1 MIAPRTS
8 LVAWAAAIIL
18 PLSILAGVLGGFRG
32 ICILGIAVFALVSL
46 IDLLLG
52 LGKYSQLEI
61 GLPAVNRVTAGRDF
75 QLDLKLNGQVPRRGT
90 IRLAVDLPPS
100 IKANQSH
107 ITIRIDGLISNL
119 MIPVRALAD
128 QRGVYPIHRAFFDW
142 VSPLGFW
149 VFREKRSVNCEIRVY
164 PDLALEGRKIAHFL
178 DRGGFGVHRQRQ
190 IGRGREFEKLREY
203 EPGDSFDSIHW
214 KAAAK
219 RHKPITKVFQVEKSQ
234 EVYLAIDSSRL
245 SARVLS
251 SSTVQPPSARHLRD
265 QPQALGQAGHFRY
278 ATARPSNEGLEHHK
292 TSRDVLSAIA
302 LAKAE
307 GLAESGAR
315 PYRDRSTILERSI
328 AAALL
333 AGATAER
340 QGDLFGLI
348 TFGDKVDQLARARSG
363 SLHFNHCRDLLVNLQ
378 SKLVAPD
385 FEDIAATLL
394 NRLTKRSLLIFLTSL
409 DDSVTG
415 ENFLAAARFL
425 ARRHLIMA
433 IMPSPPGTQPL
444 FSAPGVEHTDQI
456 YENISGH
463 LRWTKLQELRKQ
475 LLQAGV
481 RFHLAPGESFTLT
494 VVSEYLATKRRQLL

>member
-1 MIAPRTS
+1 LR
-8 LVAWAAAIIL
+8 
-18 PLSILAGVLGGFRG
+18 
-32 ICILGIAVFALVSL
+32 
-46 IDLLLG
+46 
-52 LGKYSQLEI
+52 
-61 GLPAVNRVTAGRDF
+61 
-75 QLDLKLNGQVPRRGT
+75 
-90 IRLAVDLPPS
+90 
-100 IKANQSH
+100 
-107 ITIRIDGLISNL
+107 
-119 MIPVRALAD
+119 
-128 QRGVYPIHRAFFDW
+128 
-142 VSPLGFW
+142 FW
-149 VFREKRSVNCEIRVY
+149 VFREKRALDCEVRVY

-203 EPGDSFDSIHW
+203 EAGDSFDSIHW

-245 SARVLS
+245 SARSLS
-251 SSTVQPPSARHLRD
+251 SSSSSSSSNVSEPSARHAQD
-265 QPQALGQAGHFRY
+265 HGG
-278 ATARPSNEGLEHHK
+278 
-292 TSRDVLSAIA
+292 
-302 LAKAE
+302 AE
-307 GLAESGAR
+307 
-315 PYRDRSTILERSI
+315 PTILERSI

-348 TFGDKVDQLARARSG
+348 TFSDKVDQLARARSG
-363 SLHFNHCRDLLVNLQ
+363 SLHFNHCRDLLINLQ
-378 SKLVAPD
+378 PKLVAPD

-456 YENISGH
+456 YENITGH
-463 LRWTKLQELRKQ
+463 LRWAKLQELRKQ
-475 LLQAGV
+475 LLQKGV
-481 RFHLAPGESFTLT
+481 LFHLAPGDKFTLT

>member
-8 LVAWAAAIIL
+8 LVAWAAVIVL

-32 ICILGIAVFALVSL
+32 ISILGIAVFGLVSL

-52 LGKYSQLEI
+52 LGKYRQLEVS
-61 GLPAVNRVTAGRDF
+61 LPAVIRVTAGRAF
-75 QLDLKLNGQVPRRGT
+75 QLDLKLNGSRSRRGT
-90 IRLAVDLPPS
+90 IRLAVDLAPS
-100 IKANQSH
+100 IKSEQSH
-107 ITIRIDGLISNL
+107 MTVRIDGPISNL
-119 MIPVRALAD
+119 AVPVKVLSD
-128 QRGVYPIHRAFFDW
+128 QRGTYLIRRVFFDW
-142 VSPLGFW
+142 VSPLRFW
-149 VFREKRSVNCEIRVY
+149 VFREKRALDCEVRVY

-203 EPGDSFDSIHW
+203 EAGDSFDSIHW

-245 SARVLS
+245 SARSLS
-251 SSTVQPPSARHLRD
+251 SSLSDSSSSSSSNVSEPSARHAQD
-265 QPQALGQAGHFRY
+265 HGG
-278 ATARPSNEGLEHHK
+278 
-292 TSRDVLSAIA
+292 
-302 LAKAE
+302 AE
-307 GLAESGAR
+307 Q
-315 PYRDRSTILERSI
+315 TILERSI

-348 TFGDKVDQLARARSG
+348 TFSDKVDQLARARSG
-363 SLHFNHCRDLLVNLQ
+363 SLHFNHCRDLLINLQ
-378 SKLVAPD
+378 PKLVAPD

-456 YENISGH
+456 YENITGH
-463 LRWTKLQELRKQ
+463 LRWAKLQELRKQ
-475 LLQAGV
+475 LLQKGV
-481 RFHLAPGESFTLT
+481 LFHLAPGDKFTLT

>member
-1 MIAPRTS
+1 MIAPRTN

-18 PLSILAGVLGGFRG
+18 PLSILAGLVGSLRS
-32 ICILGIAVFALVSL
+32 ISVLGIAVFALASL
-46 IDLLLG
+46 VDLLLG
-52 LGKYSQLEI
+52 LGKYRPLEFQI
-61 GLPAVNRVTAGRDF
+61 PPVNRVTAGRGF
-75 QLDLKLNGQVPRRGT
+75 ELSLKLSGTGLRGGT
-90 IRLAVDLPPS
+90 IRLGLDLPPTVKADQSS
-100 IKANQSH
+100 IVL
-107 ITIRIDGLISNL
+107 RIKGDLVNL
-119 MIPVRALAD
+119 LIPVKAVAE
-128 QRGVYPIHRAFFDW
+128 QRGAYPINRLFFDW
-142 VSPLGFW
+142 VSPARFW
-149 VFREKRSVNCEIRVY
+149 VFREERPLKSELRVY

-178 DRGGFGVHRQRQ
+178 NRGGFGVHRQRQ

-245 SARVLS
+245 SSRSLLSSSSVPLSSS
-251 SSTVQPPSARHLRD
+251 SSTVPTGDPLEEPGR
-265 QPQALGQAGHFRY
+265 AGV
-278 ATARPSNEGLEHHK
+278 RPHQ
-292 TSRDVLSAIA
+292 
-302 LAKAE
+302 
-307 GLAESGAR
+307 
-315 PYRDRSTILERSI
+315 TILERFI

-348 TFGDKVDQLARARSG
+348 TFSDKVDQMARARSG

-378 SKLVAPD
+378 PKLVAPD

-394 NRLTKRSLLIFLTSL
+394 NRLTKRSLLVFLTSL

-415 ENFLAAARFL
+415 ENFLLAARFL
-425 ARRHLIMA
+425 ARRHLVMA
-433 IMPSPPGTQPL
+433 IMLLPPGTQPL

-456 YENISGH
+456 YENIAGH
-463 LRWTKLQELRKQ
+463 LRWAKLQELRKQ

-481 RFHLAPGESFTLT
+481 RFHLAPEQSFTLT
-494 VVSEYLATKRRQLL
+494 VVGEYLATKRRQLL

>member
-8 LVAWAAAIIL
+8 LVAWAAVIVL

-32 ICILGIAVFALVSL
+32 ISILGIAVFALVSL

-52 LGKYSQLEI
+52 LGKHRQLEVS
-61 GLPAVNRVTAGRDF
+61 LPAVIRVTAGHAF
-75 QLDLKLNGQVPRRGT
+75 QLDLKLNGSRSRRGA
-90 IRLAVDLPPS
+90 IRLAIDLPQS
-100 IKANQSH
+100 IKSEQSH
-107 ITIRIDGLISNL
+107 MTVRIDGPISNL
-119 MIPVRALAD
+119 AEPMKALSD
-128 QRGVYPIHRAFFDW
+128 QRGTYLIRRVFFDW
-142 VSPLGFW
+142 VSPLRFW
-149 VFREKRSVNCEIRVY
+149 VFREKRALDCEVRVY

-203 EPGDSFDSIHW
+203 EAGDSFDSIHW

-245 SARVLS
+245 SARSRS
-251 SSTVQPPSARHLRD
+251 SSSSSSNVSEPNARHAQD
-265 QPQALGQAGHFRY
+265 HGG
-278 ATARPSNEGLEHHK
+278 
-292 TSRDVLSAIA
+292 
-302 LAKAE
+302 AE
-307 GLAESGAR
+307 
-315 PYRDRSTILERSI
+315 PTILERSI

-348 TFGDKVDQLARARSG
+348 TFSDKVDQLARARSG
-363 SLHFNHCRDLLVNLQ
+363 SLHFNHCRDLLINLQ
-378 SKLVAPD
+378 PKLVAPD

-456 YENISGH
+456 YENITGH
-463 LRWTKLQELRKQ
+463 LRWAKLQELRKQ

-481 RFHLAPGESFTLT
+481 LFHLAPGDKFTLT

>member
-8 LVAWAAAIIL
+8 FVAWAAAIVL
-18 PLSILAGVLGGFRG
+18 PLSILAGALGGFRG
-32 ICILGIAVFALVSL
+32 ITTLGIAVFALIGL

-52 LGKYSQLEI
+52 LGKYRQLDVS
-61 GLPAVNRVTAGRDF
+61 LPAVNRVTAGREF
-75 QLDLKLNGQVPRRGT
+75 YLDLKVNGPGSRRGK

-100 IKANQSH
+100 IRPELSH
-107 ITIRIDGLISNL
+107 VILRTEGPISNL
-119 MIPVRALAD
+119 PIPVKALAE
-128 QRGVYPIHRAFFDW
+128 QRGTYLIRRLFFDW
-142 VSPLGFW
+142 VSPFGFW
-149 VFREKRSVNCEIRVY
+149 IFREKRSLSCEIRVY
-164 PDLALEGRKIAHFL
+164 PDLASEGRKIARFL

-203 EPGDSFDSIHW
+203 EAGDSFDSIHW

-219 RHKPITKVFQVEKSQ
+219 RQKPITKVFQVEKSQ

-245 SARVLS
+245 SARPLSYS
-251 SSTVQPPSARHLRD
+251 SSSSSVSGPGTHH
-265 QPQALGQAGHFRY
+265 PQDHAQ
-278 ATARPSNEGLEHHK
+278 S
-292 TSRDVLSAIA
+292 
-302 LAKAE
+302 
-307 GLAESGAR
+307 
-315 PYRDRSTILERSI
+315 ILERSI

-348 TFGDKVDQLARARSG
+348 TFSDKVDQLARARSG

-378 SKLVAPD
+378 PKLVAPD

-415 ENFLAAARFL
+415 ENFLTAARFL

-456 YENISGH
+456 YENITGH
-463 LRWTKLQELRKQ
+463 LRWAKLQELRKQ

-481 RFHLAPGESFTLT
+481 LFHLAPADNFTLT

>member
-8 LVAWAAAIIL
+8 LVAWTAAIIL
-18 PLSILAGVLGGFRG
+18 PLSILAGVLAGFRG

-75 QLDLKLNGQVPRRGT
+75 QLELKLNGPGRRFGA

-100 IKANQSH
+100 IKPIQSST
-107 ITIRIDGLISNL
+107 IIRIDGPVSNL
-119 MIPVRALAD
+119 SVPVPATAD
-128 QRGVYPIHRAFFDW
+128 QRGAYPIRRAFFDW
-142 VSPLGFW
+142 VSPLRFW
-149 VFREKRSVNCEIRVY
+149 VYREKRSLNCELRVY

-178 DRGGFGVHRQRQ
+178 DRGGFGAHRQRQ

-203 EPGDSFDSIHW
+203 EAGDSFDSIHW

-245 SARVLS
+245 SARLLS
-251 SSTVQPPSARHLRD
+251 STSGSGRKRAGTSENAAR
-265 QPQALGQAGHFRY
+265 QTG
-278 ATARPSNEGLEHHK
+278 T
-292 TSRDVLSAIA
+292 I
-302 LAKAE
+302 
-307 GLAESGAR
+307 AESEAGLTKITTQRLSETLSPVASHLSLSS
-315 PYRDRSTILERSI
+315 PILERFI

-333 AGATAER
+333 ASATAER

-348 TFGDKVDQLARARSG
+348 TFSDKVNQLARARSG

-378 SKLVAPD
+378 PKLVAPD

-394 NRLTKRSLLIFLTSL
+394 NRLTRRSLLIFLTSL

-415 ENFLAAARFL
+415 ENFLSAARFL
-425 ARRHLIMA
+425 ARRHLVMA

-444 FSAPGVEHTDQI
+444 FSAPGVEHSDEI
-456 YENISGH
+456 YENIAGH
-463 LRWTKLQELRKQ
+463 LRWAKLQELRKQ

-481 RFHLAPGESFTLT
+481 LFHLAPGENFTVT

>member
-1 MIAPRTS
+1 MIAPRTN
-8 LVAWAAAIIL
+8 LVVWAAAIIL
-18 PLSILAGVLGGFRG
+18 PLSILAGVMGSLRS
-32 ICILGIAVFALVSL
+32 ICVLGIVIFALASL
-46 IDLLLG
+46 VDLLLG
-52 LGKYSQLEI
+52 LGKYRQLEFQI
-61 GLPAVNRVTAGRDF
+61 PAVNRVTAGRDF
-75 QLDLKLNGQVPRRGT
+75 ELDLKLNGTGLRGGA
-90 IRLAVDLPPS
+90 IRLVLDLPPTV
-100 IKANQSH
+100 KPDQSH
-107 ITIRIDGLISNL
+107 IPLRIKAGIVNL
-119 MIPVRALAD
+119 STPVKAVA
-128 QRGVYPIHRAFFDW
+128 QHRGTYPINRLFFDW
-142 VSPLGFW
+142 ISPVRLW
-149 VFREKRSVNCEIRVY
+149 VFREERPLRSELRVY

-245 SARVLS
+245 SSRALS
-251 SSTVQPPSARHLRD
+251 SSTVVQP
-265 QPQALGQAGHFRY
+265 G
-278 ATARPSNEGLEHHK
+278 
-292 TSRDVLSAIA
+292 VLHASE
-302 LAKAE
+302 AE
-307 GLAESGAR
+307 EPGGTGA
-315 PYRDRSTILERSI
+315 PPDRSTILESFI
-328 AAALL
+328 AATLL

-348 TFGDKVDQLARARSG
+348 TFSDKVDQMARARSG
-363 SLHFNHCRDLLVNLQ
+363 SLHFNHCRDLLINLQ
-378 SKLVAPD
+378 ARLVAPD

-415 ENFLAAARFL
+415 ENFLLAARFL
-425 ARRHLIMA
+425 ARRHLVMA
-433 IMPSPPGTQPL
+433 IMLLPPDTQPL

-456 YENISGH
+456 YENIAGH
-463 LRWTKLQELRKQ
+463 LRWAKLQELRKQ

-481 RFHLAPGESFTLT
+481 LFHLAPGQNFTLT

>member
-8 LVAWAAAIIL
+8 LAAWAAAIIL

-32 ICILGIAVFALVSL
+32 ICILGIAIFTLVSL

-52 LGKYSQLEI
+52 LGKYRQLEI
-61 GLPAVNRVTAGRDF
+61 GLTAVNRVTAGRDF
-75 QLDLKLNGQVPRRGT
+75 QLEFKLNGPGCRLGF

-100 IKANQSH
+100 IKPIQSS
-107 ITIRIDGLISNL
+107 TLVRIDGPVSNL
-119 MIPVRALAD
+119 SVPVVAIAD
-128 QRGVYPIHRAFFDW
+128 QRGAYPIRRAFFGW

-149 VFREKRSVNCEIRVY
+149 VFREERSLNCELRVY

-178 DRGGFGVHRQRQ
+178 DRGGFGAHRQRQ

-203 EPGDSFDSIHW
+203 EAGDSFDSIHW

-245 SARVLS
+245 SARLVS
-251 SSTVQPPSARHLRD
+251 SSSSHSSSSSSSSSNVPEP
-265 QPQALGQAGHFRY
+265 
-278 ATARPSNEGLEHHK
+278 TAHHAH
-292 TSRDVLSAIA
+292 TQ
-302 LAKAE
+302 
-307 GLAESGAR
+307 GGSGAP
-315 PYRDRSTILERSI
+315 PYRSSILERSI

-333 AGATAER
+333 ASATAER

-348 TFGDKVDQLARARSG
+348 TFSDKVNQLARARSG
-363 SLHFNHCRDLLVNLQ
+363 PLHFNHCRDLLVNLQ
-378 SKLVAPD
+378 PKLVAPD

-394 NRLTKRSLLIFLTSL
+394 NRLTRRSLLIFLTSL

-415 ENFLAAARFL
+415 ENFLSAARFL
-425 ARRHLIMA
+425 ARRHLVMA

-444 FSAPGVEHTDQI
+444 FSPPGVEHSDQI
-456 YENISGH
+456 YENIAGH
-463 LRWTKLQELRKQ
+463 LHWAKLQELRKQ

-481 RFHLAPGESFTLT
+481 LFHLAPGENFTVT

>member
-8 LVAWAAAIIL
+8 LVAWAAVIVL
-18 PLSILAGVLGGFRG
+18 PLSILAGVLGSFRG
-32 ICILGIAVFALVSL
+32 ISILGIAVFALVSL

-52 LGKYSQLEI
+52 LGKYRQLEVS
-61 GLPAVNRVTAGRDF
+61 LPAVIRVTAGRAF
-75 QLDLKLNGQVPRRGT
+75 QLDLKLNGSRSRRGA

-100 IKANQSH
+100 IKSEQSH
-107 ITIRIDGLISNL
+107 TTVRIDGLISNL
-119 MIPVRALAD
+119 AVPVKALSD
-128 QRGVYPIHRAFFDW
+128 QRGTYLIRRVFFDW
-142 VSPLGFW
+142 VSPFRFW
-149 VFREKRSVNCEIRVY
+149 VFREKRVLDCEIRVY

-203 EPGDSFDSIHW
+203 EAGDSFDSIDW
-214 KAAAK
+214 KATAK

-245 SARVLS
+245 SARGLS
-251 SSTVQPPSARHLRD
+251 SSSSYSSSSSSSSSEQ
-265 QPQALGQAGHFRY
+265 
-278 ATARPSNEGLEHHK
+278 
-292 TSRDVLSAIA
+292 
-302 LAKAE
+302 
-307 GLAESGAR
+307 
-315 PYRDRSTILERSI
+315 TILERSI

-348 TFGDKVDQLARARSG
+348 TFSDKVDQLARARSG
-363 SLHFNHCRDLLVNLQ
+363 SLHFNHCRDLLINLQ
-378 SKLVAPD
+378 PKLVAPD

-415 ENFLAAARFL
+415 ENFLLAARFL
-425 ARRHLIMA
+425 ARRHLVMA
-433 IMPSPPGTQPL
+433 IMLLPPGTQPL
-444 FSAPGVEHTDQI
+444 FSPPGVEHSDQI
-456 YENISGH
+456 YENIAGH
-463 LRWTKLQELRKQ
+463 LHWAKLQELRKQ

-481 RFHLAPGESFTLT
+481 LFHLAPGENFTVT
-494 VVSEYLATKRRQLL
+494 VVSEYLATK

>member
-1 MIAPRTS
+1 MIAPRTN

-18 PLSILAGVLGGFRG
+18 PLSIVAGVVGSLRS
-32 ICILGIAVFALVSL
+32 ICVLGIVVFALATLV
-46 IDLLLG
+46 DLLLG
-52 LGKYSQLEI
+52 LGKYRQLEFQI
-61 GLPAVNRVTAGRDF
+61 PAVNRVTAGRDF
-75 QLDLKLNGQVPRRGT
+75 ELDLKLNGTGLRGGA
-90 IRLAVDLPPS
+90 IRLVLDLPPTVRPD
-100 IKANQSH
+100 QSH
-107 ITIRIDGLISNL
+107 IPLRTKPGIENL
-119 MIPVRALAD
+119 SIPVKAVAEH
-128 QRGVYPIHRAFFDW
+128 RGTYPINRLFFDW
-142 VSPLGFW
+142 ISPARLW
-149 VFREKRSVNCEIRVY
+149 VFREERPLRSELRVY

-245 SARVLS
+245 SSRTLSSSYS
-251 SSTVQPPSARHLRD
+251 SSTVFDPSARH
-265 QPQALGQAGHFRY
+265 ALDSSRTHGGAG
-278 ATARPSNEGLEHHK
+278 AP
-292 TSRDVLSAIA
+292 
-302 LAKAE
+302 
-307 GLAESGAR
+307 
-315 PYRDRSTILERSI
+315 PYRTTILESFI
-328 AAALL
+328 AATLL
-333 AGATAER
+333 AGTTAER

-348 TFGDKVDQLARARSG
+348 TFSDKVDQMARARSG
-363 SLHFNHCRDLLVNLQ
+363 SLHFNHCRDLLISLQ
-378 SKLVAPD
+378 ARLVAPD

-415 ENFLAAARFL
+415 ENFLLAARFL
-425 ARRHLIMA
+425 ARRHLVMA
-433 IMPSPPGTQPL
+433 IMLLPPGTQPL

-456 YENISGH
+456 YENIAGH
-463 LRWTKLQELRKQ
+463 LRWAKLQELRKQ

-481 RFHLAPGESFTLT
+481 LFHLAPGQNFTLT